1 MRSSRRRADL
11 ANFFLDVEFN
21 GFGGRALSLALV
33 RQDTTVENAHLTSIS
48 LVFPDGEVEPWIA
61 ENVIPH
67 QMKDPVAQRVNGPL
81 EASGIIQRY
90 LRGHDPTIVADWPE
104 DIMHFCAHLMPTPG
118 QMVNLGLVKFV
129 MVPRGKLISIP
140 GAIEHQ
146 PWWDAMCL
154 KHTLTI

>member
-1 MRSSRRRADL
+1 MH
-11 ANFFLDVEFN
+11 FFLDVEFN

-33 RQDTTVENAHLTSIS
+33 RQDTTVQNASQTSIS
-48 LVFPDGEVEPWIA
+48 LVFPTGDVEPWVA

-67 QMKDPVAQRVNGPL
+67 QMKDPVAQRVSGPE
-81 EASGIIQRY
+81 EASAIIQRL

-104 DIMHFCAHLMPTPG
+104 DIMHFCANLMPSPG
-118 QMVNLGLVKFV
+118 RMVNLGLDPVKFI
-129 MVPRGKLISIP
+129 MVPRGKLVSIP

-154 KHTLTI
+154 KYTLINQ